1 MPERAFLSKT
11 ERPYID
17 VILKD
22 GTYHHFTPRVLSV
35 LLESHRVQKF
45 KRSNGW
51 VTVGVDPVRTRKPD
65 SGNGGNGGNGSYMG
79 PERRETRH

>member
-1 MPERAFLSKT
+1 MPEHTFLGRT
-11 ERPYID
+11 ERSYID

-35 LLESHRVQKF
+35 LLESHRVYKF

-51 VTVGVDPVRTRKPD
+51 ATVGVDPVRTPKTED
-65 SGNGGNGGNGSYMG
+65 LKNNYNGQD
-79 PERRETRH
+79 RRGLHH